1 MASQRGPRKSF
12 SLPTINLEEGMPTIP
27 QALGRLATE
36 LARARQ
42 QGHRFVKLIHG
53 YGSSGV
59 GGDLRFAIQ
68 RQLVEMQGNGEIE
81 ACIFGEDWGKSDAR
95 TWKLLL
101 AHPEL
106 KQDSHL
112 GQRNRGISIVI
123 F

>member
-1 MASQRGPRKSF
+1 
-12 SLPTINLEEGMPTIP
+12 MPTIP

-36 LARARQ
+36 LTRARQ
-42 QGHRFVKLIHG
+42 QGRRFVKFIHG

-68 RQLVEMQGNGEIE
+68 RQLVEMQKNGEIE
-81 ACIFGEDWGKSDAR
+81 ACIFGEDWGKPDTR
-95 TWKLLL
+95 TWKLLQ

-112 GQRNRGISIVI
+112 GQKNLGITIVV